1 MTCMGSAI
9 SDLSCYMIIVYKT
22 EGKSKRELREPDHA
36 ILANLLFPYIMLHS
50 IFRGL
55 TQRILQNELRG
66 LDGHGDGHWTVLL
79 PRGQDPHAEVAARLS
94 AG

>member
-1 MTCMGSAI
+1 M
-9 SDLSCYMIIVYKT
+9 
-22 EGKSKRELREPDHA
+22 REPDHA

-55 TQRILQNELRG
+55 TQRVLQNEMRG